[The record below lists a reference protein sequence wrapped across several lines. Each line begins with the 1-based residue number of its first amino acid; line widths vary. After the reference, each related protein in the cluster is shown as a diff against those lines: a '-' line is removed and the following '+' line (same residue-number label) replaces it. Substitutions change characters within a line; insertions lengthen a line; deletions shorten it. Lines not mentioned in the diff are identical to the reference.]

1 MGLIASGGPPSMGSI
16 ARYRP
21 LCGTG
26 SSSPGRNGFT
36 IGKTRE
42 GAVLGERA
50 VHGVLLQCISLRV
63 GLYLLGPTARPEY
76 DRLPLGLGSPIF
88 VGATIDLRYRIY
100 RSKVDTLKELKQVQ
114 LQILELQASLQK
126 RNCE

>member
-1 MGLIASGGPPSMGSI
+1 MGLIASGGPPNMGSI

-50 VHGVLLQCISLRV
+50 VHG
-63 GLYLLGPTARPEY
+63 GLYLLGPAARPEY

-88 VGATIDLRYRIY
+88 CGCD
-100 RSKVDTLKELKQVQ
+100 D
-114 LQILELQASLQK
+114 
-126 RNCE
+126 